1 MKRIMLVVL
10 SATACTPVVPLPGPP
25 PNGKCSTAR
34 LEEFVGKTLTVDL
47 AHEAMVRARVK
58 NSRGIRPGQAV
69 TLDYRVDRLNIY
81 TDAKG
86 SIERFTC
93 G

>member
-1 MKRIMLVVL
+1 MRRIALLAVALGGCAAV
-10 SATACTPVVPLPGPP
+10 APLPGPP
-25 PNGKCSTAR
+25 LRGKCSTAR

-47 AHEAMVRARVK
+47 IHEAMVRAGVK
-58 NSRGIRPGQAV
+58 DSRGIRPGQAV
-69 TLDYRVDRLNIY
+69 TMDYRADRLNIY

-86 SIERFTC
+86 SIERFSC